1 MPPGDSLAV
10 PPVPARSAP
19 PGPVAPS
26 QEEAT
31 LGNRRGR
38 LLLAGFAAAHFTHHV
53 SNSLLTPLLP
63 FIRDSFGLSYAQSGF
78 LVSAFSLSLGLSNAP
93 IGVLADRVGSR
104 PVVVVGLI
112 LTGAISAAVAFAG
125 AYWQLLLLLV
135 VMGVVAGSYHAPAA
149 ALIARAF
156 PANVRGTAIG
166 LHITGGH
173 LSFFA
178 VPATAAA
185 MLSAGETWR
194 APYLWLAFAPVVTGV
209 MIWYLAPRAHEPTPG
224 GVDRLAVFRELGSVI
239 RTVGPL
245 VSISILFQMV
255 YAALTA
261 FTTLYLVD
269 ARGLDAPWAAAL
281 FGVPQL
287 VGVLGAPLAGF
298 LSDRLGR
305 RTVILIGM
313 GLMGPSLYALTL
325 VPGELILL
333 PLLLIGAAATMR
345 QTVTEVFVMDSA
357 PPHRRATVLGSYY
370 MLSQELGGLA
380 APLLGF
386 LAFAVGIAG
395 AYTGTCI
402 GLAAL
407 SVAVLLVGRRL

>member
-1 MPPGDSLAV
+1 MALGEA
-10 PPVPARSAP
+10 ARPTGISAP
-19 PGPVAPS
+19 AAGPAVAAKQP
-26 QEEAT
+26 EIT
-31 LGNRRGR
+31 LRTGRGQ
-38 LLLAGFAAAHFTHHV
+38 LLLGGFTAAHFSHHV
-53 SNSLLTPLLP
+53 SNSLLNPLLP
-63 FIRDSFGLSYAQSGF
+63 FIRDSFALSYAQSGF

-93 IGVLADRVGSR
+93 IGVLADRIGSR
-104 PVVVVGLI
+104 PVVVVGLV
-112 LTGAISAAVAFAG
+112 LTGAISVAVGLAG
-125 AYWQLLLLLV
+125 GYWQLMLLLV
-135 VMGVVAGSYHAPAA
+135 LMGLIAGSYHAPAA

-156 PANVRGTAIG
+156 PSNVRGTAMG

-178 VPATAAA
+178 TPVAAAA

-194 APYLWLAFAPVVTGV
+194 APYLWLAFAPVVTGA
-209 MIWYLAPRAHEPTPG
+209 MIWYLAPRTHEPTPG
-224 GVDRLAVFRELGSVI
+224 GVDRWAVFRELGSVVRMI
-239 RTVGPL
+239 GPL
-245 VSISILFQMV
+245 VSLSILFQMV
-255 YAALTA
+255 YASLLA

-305 RTVILIGM
+305 RTVILAGM
-313 GLMGPSLYALTL
+313 ALLGPSLYGLTV
-325 VPGELILL
+325 VPTELILL
-333 PLLLIGAAATMR
+333 PLLLIGVAATMR

-386 LAFAVGIAG
+386 LAFAIGIAP

-402 GLAAL
+402 GLAVM
-407 SVAVLLVGRRL
+407 SVAAVVVGRRL